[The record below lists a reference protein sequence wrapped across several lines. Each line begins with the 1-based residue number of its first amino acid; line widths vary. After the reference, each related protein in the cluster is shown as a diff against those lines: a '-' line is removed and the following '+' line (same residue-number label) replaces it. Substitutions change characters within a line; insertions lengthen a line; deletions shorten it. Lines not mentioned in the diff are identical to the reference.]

1 MKWTMYTQ
9 HCVLTTV
16 NLCASLRH
24 ICRHCARTA
33 SGLPSWILNLYWT
46 RWALAVVFVSV
57 SSFLHFFL
65 FLATCARLSWQHSAL
80 SVHVKLFCRIVSY
93 HSSQL
98 GHRVWLKAWY
108 YCCLLWTSS
117 VGCWRGEAGDCLSVM
132 LCTVGCSASGCLQD
146 DTDDGG
152 RQHGTSCFSSHL
164 SLSLSVC
171 VMCLHVSWCE
181 SVVMPVLSV
190 NLVAMYYIMVTW
202 DDLAVVLN
210 GDCDLLFVGY
220 LDCGRQLSVP
230 GEWVSE
236 QILSNTIRPYSAI
249 LA

>member
-1 MKWTMYTQ
+1 MNYVHTTLLIN
-9 HCVLTTV
+9 CVLTTV

-171 VMCLHVSWCE
+171 DVSSCQLMWVCCDACTVSQPRRYVLHHGDVRWSGGSTEWWLWPALCRLFRLWSSIVS
-181 SVVMPVLSV
+181 
-190 NLVAMYYIMVTW
+190 A
-202 DDLAVVLN
+202 
-210 GDCDLLFVGY
+210 
-220 LDCGRQLSVP
+220 RR
-230 GEWVSE
+230 VSE
-236 QILSNTIRPYSAI
+236 WADS
-249 LA
+249 